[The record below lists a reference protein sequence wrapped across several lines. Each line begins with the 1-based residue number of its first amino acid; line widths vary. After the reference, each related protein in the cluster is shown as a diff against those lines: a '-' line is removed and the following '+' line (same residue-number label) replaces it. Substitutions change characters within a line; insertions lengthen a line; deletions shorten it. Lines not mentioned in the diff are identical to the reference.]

1 MELGSR
7 MELNS
12 LSWPSLML
20 LRKRGCSK
28 NLDSL
33 NLWLINL
40 KWVPKIKV
48 GSMLVGLRS
57 YIYIYTLGNSVGGLT
72 ERGGCLALAYSQATR
87 CFLLENIE
95 HG

>member
-1 MELGSR
+1 MGPQNQS
-7 MELNS
+7 
-12 LSWPSLML
+12 
-20 LRKRGCSK
+20 G
-28 NLDSL
+28 
-33 NLWLINL
+33 INAGRFEI
-40 KWVPKIKV
+40 V
-48 GSMLVGLRS
+48 